1 MIFMRWDTFTL
12 GLWFSHSMCQK
23 WQQPFLGGFLFFS
36 FLSLWFT
43 FFYLLFFLSSLSH
56 CTLYSFSESH
66 QSFIKW
72 PPYIGKERK
81 KRANYG
87 YYFLAFCWKK
97 TWGRLQALMMMTM
110 MLSIWFLFFPLQSL
124 SLSLFYFFSL
134 GSPSS
139 THDDPGCQGLA
150 NKKSTS
156 TIQLLVHLW
165 WMTPV
170 RELNVNENI
179 RVRVLSDE

>member
-110 MLSIWFLFFPLQSL
+110 M
-124 SLSLFYFFSL
+124 
-134 GSPSS
+134 
-139 THDDPGCQGLA
+139 
-150 NKKSTS
+150 
-156 TIQLLVHLW
+156 
-165 WMTPV
+165 
-170 RELNVNENI
+170 I
-179 RVRVLSDE
+179 RVVRVWPIRRVLQPFSFLCLCDGWLL